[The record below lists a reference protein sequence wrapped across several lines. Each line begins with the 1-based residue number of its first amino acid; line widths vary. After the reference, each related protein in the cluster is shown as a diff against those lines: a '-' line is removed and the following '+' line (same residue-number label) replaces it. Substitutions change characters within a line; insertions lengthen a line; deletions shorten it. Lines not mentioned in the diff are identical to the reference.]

1 MNKEKLVDK
10 LLDYFI
16 HENDM
21 FLDCDA
27 PANYEEK
34 RKVLRGI
41 INLRLPEKI
50 NDEILKLED
59 ELLKLELKEKKTTDA
74 KDINLVEKGI
84 ALWQG
89 DITTLKADAIVNA
102 ANSAMLGCFIPNH
115 SCIDNQI
122 HTSSGIRLRLY
133 CNDLMNEKEAK
144 TGEAIITPAFNLPS
158 KYVIHTVG
166 PIINCKVTEKDKQTL
181 ASCYTSCLDLA
192 RKNNVKTIAF
202 PCISTGV
209 FAFPKEEACKIA
221 VSTVRDYLK
230 KYPDAFDKVIFNVF
244 SKEDKTYYE
253 RYLKNKKNN

>member
-34 RKVLRGI
+34 RKLLRGI

-59 ELLKLELKEKKTTDA
+59 ELLKLELKEKKTTDV

-181 ASCYTSCLDLA
+181 A
-192 RKNNVKTIAF
+192 F